1 MCLFYKRI
9 IFSILFYLT
18 WQNLGIQ
25 TSKNKDLGLKIAKN
39 LKNSVSEDFSPITLD
54 LMVQI

>member
-25 TSKNKDLGLKIAKN
+25 TSKNKDLGLKNAKN
-39 LKNSVSEDFSPITLD
+39 LKNSVSDDFSPITLD
-54 LMVQI
+54 LVVQI

>member
-18 WQNLGIQ
+18 LGIQ
-25 TSKNKDLGLKIAKN
+25 TSKNKDLGLKNAKN

-54 LMVQI
+54 LVVQI